1 MPLPQPDNSNRFY
14 SGNVNGITY
23 TQAGNAMRDHCEE
36 QHHMEA
42 DVRGYIEHN
51 LDTTN
56 FRVREMFHKT
66 TKLANPHYVLT
77 MASSTIPAAT
87 TYKPGGTASIAMG
100 DITGRIRE
108 QGSDDLGR
116 WSFMKFQ
123 GKSGR
128 VVTHI
133 AAYQVCVRPTN
144 KTGLTAFH
152 QQETL
157 LGRQKQSDTNPR
169 KNFHSD
175 LKRFIKECQ
184 QRNEDIYLAGDFNE
198 TLEHSTSR
206 MRSMCA
212 ECNLVDIWT
221 QLHPNHP
228 DFATYIRGST
238 RIDYCLVSISL
249 VSAIRSIGY
258 EPFQF
263 RSKTDHRGLYV
274 DFHTDLL
281 FGNKTHRLANTPTR
295 GSIRKTSKVA
305 KRLSKPATPMVVKTM
320 YSKTLAT

>member
-1 MPLPQPDNSNRFY
+1 MHARPRTLTHIRRS
-14 SGNVNGITY
+14 
-23 TQAGNAMRDHCEE
+23 RDHSEE

-66 TKLANPHYVLT
+66 AKLANPHYVLT

-100 DITGRIRE
+100 DITERLSE
-108 QGSDDLGR
+108 HGSDDLGR

-123 GKSGR
+123 GRSGR
-128 VVTHI
+128 VVTYI
-133 AAYQVCVRPTN
+133 TAYQVCVRM
-144 KTGLTAFH
+144 AFH

-157 LGRQKQSDTNPR
+157 LRRQKRSDINPR

-175 LKRFIKECQ
+175 LKQFIQRCQ
-184 QRNEDIYLAGDFNE
+184 QRNEDIYLSGDFNE
-198 TLEHSTSR
+198 TLEYSTSR

-221 QLHPNHP
+221 QLHPEHP
-228 DFATYIRGST
+228 DFATHIRGST

-295 GSIRKTSKVA
+295 GSIRKTSTAV
-305 KRLSKPATPMVVKTM
+305 KRLLKPANPTVARITCSQTSAP
-320 YSKTLAT
+320 

>member
-1 MPLPQPDNSNRFY
+1 M
-14 SGNVNGITY
+14 
-23 TQAGNAMRDHCEE
+23 
-36 QHHMEA
+36 
-42 DVRGYIEHN
+42 
-51 LDTTN
+51 
-56 FRVREMFHKT
+56 
-66 TKLANPHYVLT
+66 
-77 MASSTIPAAT
+77 
-87 TYKPGGTASIAMG
+87 
-100 DITGRIRE
+100 
-108 QGSDDLGR
+108 
-116 WSFMKFQ
+116 
-123 GKSGR
+123 
-128 VVTHI
+128 VTHI

-281 FGNKTHRLANTPTR
+281 FGNKTHRLANIPMRGISSKDIKSCETFIEASCSHCSENNLFTNLNTLVQSRQQDDNAIETFDQLLGAAGTYAEKKCKKRRRPWWSQELHEHRQWMSMLRRMESGFMNGLNLTQAVTTR
-295 GSIRKTSKVA
+295 MQEHGFVQDI
-305 KRLSKPATPMVVKTM
+305 P
-320 YSKTLAT
+320 